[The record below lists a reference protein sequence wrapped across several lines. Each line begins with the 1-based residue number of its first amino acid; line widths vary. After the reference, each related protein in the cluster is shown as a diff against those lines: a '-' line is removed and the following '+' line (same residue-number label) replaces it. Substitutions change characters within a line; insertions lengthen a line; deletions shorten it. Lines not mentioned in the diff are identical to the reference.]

1 MQLNC
6 TVHVNSAIELHCSRE
21 QCDSLM
27 NSSELHSPQVSTVH
41 AKQVFVAF
49 SFQRF
54 KRKKHVDPMH
64 SKVSFVI
71 TKQLRTAF

>member
-1 MQLNC
+1 
-6 TVHVNSAIELHCSRE
+6 V
-21 QCDSLM
+21 
-27 NSSELHSPQVSTVH
+27 NSSELHCPQVSIVH
-41 AKQVFVAF
+41 AKQVFVDF

-71 TKQLRTAF
+71 TKRLRTAFLIKRSRNRVDKRPHFI

>member
-1 MQLNC
+1 
-6 TVHVNSAIELHCSRE
+6 
-21 QCDSLM
+21 M

-41 AKQVFVAF
+41 AKQVFIAF